1 MVRRFDE
8 NLTLYYRALQIWQI
22 LVSKASNRQ
31 SMTYGNLS
39 DMVGGSVIPID
50 MGAASEPHHAVLPDK
65 WLAAIDYTCSK
76 PRDWRA
82 GSGTS
87 SINALNMDREKVFNY
102 GWFGIVP
109 PTLEE
114 FERADRGT

>member
-8 NLTLYYRALQIWQI
+8 NPTLYYRALQIWQI

-31 SMTYGNLS
+31 SMTYVNLS
-39 DMVGGSVIPID
+39 DMVGGSVIPRD
-50 MGAASEPHHAVLPDK
+50 MGRHLNPIMRYCQINGLPPLTILVVNRRTGEPGQGL
-65 WLAAIDYTCSK
+65 
-76 PRDWRA
+76 
-82 GSGTS
+82 S

>member
-50 MGAASEPHHAVLPDK
+50 MGRHLNPIMRYCQINGLPPLTILVVNQGTGEPGQGL
-65 WLAAIDYTCSK
+65 
-76 PRDWRA
+76 
-82 GSGTS
+82 S